1 MASSHRR
8 PVPDPSDDRL
18 FEWIAGDLA
27 LDFANTVS
35 WDGDILRGDL
45 LGSYRDLVRWGREA
59 GVLGADR
66 SAPLLAAAE
75 RHPEMAREAWR
86 VARETRSLIHEIFS
100 ALAQG
105 QPVPE
110 ARLQDLSRAAA
121 SAYAAARLVPAGSSG
136 GFTRD
141 WAAAPDDFGQ
151 VLRPV
156 IAAAAALLL
165 SKRRS
170 IVRACANEHCG
181 WLFLDTSRNHMRR
194 WCDMRVCG
202 SRAKARRHY
211 ARSRGREQ
219 DR

>member
-1 MASSHRR
+1 MASPHRR
-8 PVPDPSDDRL
+8 PAPDPSDDRL

-27 LDFANTVS
+27 LDFTNTVS
-35 WDGDILRGDL
+35 WDGDALRGDRL
-45 LGSYRDLVRWGREA
+45 SSYRDLVRWGREA
-59 GVLGADR
+59 GSLADDR

-75 RHPEMAREAWR
+75 RQPDMAREAWQ
-86 VARETRSLIHEIFS
+86 VAKETRSLIHEVFS

-105 QPVPE
+105 ERVPD
-110 ARLQDLSRAAA
+110 ARLRELSQAAA
-121 SAYAAARLVPAGSSG
+121 SAYAAARLVSVGTG

-141 WAAAPDDFGQ
+141 WAAGTDDFGQ

-165 SKRRS
+165 SEHRS

-211 ARSRGREQ
+211 ARSRGR
-219 DR
+219 